1 MAAERDLVGES
12 GGAPEFSFVFSSEL
26 RVGERKKDCNDDD
39 NDDDDDNNNTTNF
52 HKMTCSRS
60 TGLHVRI

>member
-26 RVGERKKDCNDDD
+26 RVGERKKMIIMSIIM
-39 NDDDDDNNNTTNF
+39 T
-52 HKMTCSRS
+52 KMMTMITPPLIFTR
-60 TGLHVRI
+60 